1 MNNKGFTLVELI
13 TTFAVASAIALVLF
27 NVVLTIK
34 NIYSRTNLKTTLL
47 IDQANLSNLVNS
59 KVIDNDIVEIEMCT
73 FSTYCYK
80 ITYADGDTMNLIIK
94 DKSVSFGNYIYKLEN
109 GSYVDIND
117 SNIGLSY
124 DILAGIVNN
133 KDSILN
139 IKIPIKNKQFENID
153 FGLNFVYLYNNGDID
168 LHGIPS
174 NS

>member
-59 KVIDNDIVEIEMCT
+59 KVIDNDIVEIDMCT

-109 GSYVDIND
+109 
-117 SNIGLSY
+117 